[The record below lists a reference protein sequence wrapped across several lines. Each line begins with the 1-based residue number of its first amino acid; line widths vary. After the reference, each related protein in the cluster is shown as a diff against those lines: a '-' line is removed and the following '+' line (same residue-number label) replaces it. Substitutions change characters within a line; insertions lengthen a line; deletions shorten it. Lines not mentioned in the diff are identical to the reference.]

1 MAHNSKTAFER
12 ALAETGLTELKAK
25 FTEFGWDTYNDFAF
39 STSDPAGKDPERF
52 QKEVIDAI
60 LPDDGSKK
68 SLIPKLR
75 RLYAQSYIHATKAM
89 NDEADPKPVT
99 EVVQMHPADRW
110 SRTQKLKDRITG
122 WSLAGMNLPSQA
134 LVDKFATMMAK
145 AHVKYVA
152 WEKCTSKEQ
161 ETLEEPEV
169 KGLRITADGL
179 LLQDVAKDMRTDLAG
194 EFLWDFALRRRAC
207 AGDIAGMICY
217 EAQNEWQE
225 ILKAA
230 FLKSPPPGHRRVTWA
245 QLRNADVEL
254 WTQVAT
260 ECEDGLKETDVDGV
274 TKFERAWRS
283 KMSDQDVRACLAFLP
298 GPAAST
304 PTSST
309 AIVPVNLV
317 PGPGASGGD
326 SSAEILKLKRRI
338 ENQNN
343 QINNM
348 KYAKTGKGKGKDKG
362 KKGKGKGN
370 RQHSAPPDLG
380 GRPAKTP
387 DNEPICFT
395 FNRSQGCPLAKPGAA
410 CHRGRHVCI
419 ECYGNHSLTLPC
431 PKLS

>member
-1 MAHNSKTAFER
+1 M
-12 ALAETGLTELKAK
+12 G
-25 FTEFGWDTYNDFAF
+25 
-39 STSDPAGKDPERF
+39 
-52 QKEVIDAI
+52 
-60 LPDDGSKK
+60 
-68 SLIPKLR
+68 
-75 RLYAQSYIHATKAM
+75 
-89 NDEADPKPVT
+89 
-99 EVVQMHPADRW
+99 
-110 SRTQKLKDRITG
+110 
-122 WSLAGMNLPSQA
+122 
-134 LVDKFATMMAK
+134 
-145 AHVKYVA
+145 
-152 WEKCTSKEQ
+152 KCTSKEQ
-161 ETLEEPEV
+161 ETPEEPEV

-207 AGDIAGMICY
+207 AGDIAGLLTY

-254 WTQVAT
+254 WTQVAVD
-260 ECEDGLKETDVDGV
+260 CEDGVKETDAKGV

-304 PTSST
+304 SSSP
-309 AIVPVNLV
+309 PVALV
-317 PGPGASGGD
+317 PGPGASGGA
-326 SSAEILKLKRRI
+326 SSDASNEILKLKRRI

-348 KYAKTGKGKGKDKG
+348 KYSTTDKGKGKGKG
-362 KKGKGKGN
+362 KKGKGKGA
-370 RQHSAPPDLG
+370 RQHVAPPDLG

-395 FNRSQGCPLAKPGAA
+395 FNRSQGCPLAKAGGA

-419 ECYGNHSLTLPC
+419 ECYGNHSVTLPC

>member
-1 MAHNSKTAFER
+1 MAHNSKTAFEQ
-12 ALAETGLTELKAK
+12 ALAETGLTELKEK

-39 STSDPAGKDPERF
+39 STSDPAGKDPDRF
-52 QKEVIDAI
+52 QKEVLEVI
-60 LPDDGSKK
+60 LPGDGSKK
-68 SLIPKLR
+68 NLIPKLR
-75 RLYAQSYIHATKAM
+75 RLYAQSYVHATKAM

-99 EVVQMHPADRW
+99 EVVQMHPADRT
-110 SRTQKLKDRITG
+110 SRTKKLKDRITG
-122 WSLAGMNLPSQA
+122 WTLAGMNLPSQA
-134 LVDKFATMMAK
+134 LVDKFATMLAK
-145 AHVKYVA
+145 GHVKYVA

-207 AGDIAGMICY
+207 AGDIAGLLTY

-254 WTQVAT
+254 WTQVAVD
-260 ECEDGLKETDVDGV
+260 CEDGVKETDAKGV

-304 PTSST
+304 STSPPST
-309 AIVPVNLV
+309 VALV
-317 PGPGASGGD
+317 PGPGASGGA
-326 SSAEILKLKRRI
+326 SSDASNEILKLKRRI

-348 KYAKTGKGKGKDKG
+348 KYSTTDKGKGKGKG
-362 KKGKGKGN
+362 KKGKGK
-370 RQHSAPPDLG
+370 
-380 GRPAKTP
+380 
-387 DNEPICFT
+387 E
-395 FNRSQGCPLAKPGAA
+395 
-410 CHRGRHVCI
+410 
-419 ECYGNHSLTLPC
+419 
-431 PKLS
+431 